1 MAKYTRK
8 ELEVLTDKELYR
20 IHEDLYGAIP
30 VLRGR
35 GLIYPQNENERKM
48 VIDAIID
55 GEPLDV
61 TKNDPPGVVY

>member
-8 ELEVLTDKELYR
+8 ELEALTDEELFR
-20 IHEDLYGAIP
+20 AHEEIFGEAPI
-30 VLRGR
+30 LRGW
-35 GLIYPQNENERKM
+35 GPYYPQNEKERNKI
-48 VIDAIID
+48 IDAIID